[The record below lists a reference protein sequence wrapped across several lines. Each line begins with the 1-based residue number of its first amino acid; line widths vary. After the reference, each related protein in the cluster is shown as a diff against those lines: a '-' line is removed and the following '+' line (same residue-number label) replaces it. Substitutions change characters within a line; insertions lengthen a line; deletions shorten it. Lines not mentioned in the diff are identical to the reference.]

1 MEVEVCEAIVCQ
13 NDYSNNYTVVIV
25 RVPSEVCAL
34 LPAGMDRLTL
44 LTDLNADV
52 GTPVLKSG
60 LMSDLLVQV
69 NDAAEL

>member
-13 NDYSNNYTVVIV
+13 NDYSNSYTVIV

-34 LPAGMDRLTL
+34 LPAGMYRLTL

-69 NDAAEL
+69 NDAGEL